1 MSALALVT
9 SGKLRVVESIQQL
22 TLPFAESV
30 NVGQCVRIDTSTG
43 KWTKA
48 NGTTTGE
55 ARIWGVLVSK
65 DAAGAVGTAIRKGV
79 VDGYDLA
86 SLAYDLAIYMSDTD
100 GTLSDSAGDSTV
112 DVVVGRVLPATSTTL
127 GTSYDK
133 LLEIDL

>member
-1 MSALALVT
+1 MAAVSLVT
-9 SGKLRVVESIQQL
+9 AGKLRVVESIQQL

-30 NVGQCVRIDTSTG
+30 NVGQAVRIDTTTG

-48 NGTTTGE
+48 NGTDAAE
-55 ARIWGVLVSK
+55 ARVWGILVSK

-79 VDGYDLA
+79 VDGFDLA

-100 GTLSDSAGDSTV
+100 GGLADDAASTV
-112 DVVVGRVLPATSTTL
+112 DVAVGRVIPAWSTTL
-127 GTSYDK
+127 GTAADK

>member
-1 MSALALVT
+1 MTAVALVT
-9 SGKLRVVESIQQL
+9 AGKIRVVESIQQL

-30 NVGQCVRIDTSTG
+30 NVGQAVRIDTTTG

-48 NGTTTGE
+48 NGSAAGE
-55 ARIWGVLVSK
+55 ARIWGILVSK

-86 SLAYDLAIYMSDTD
+86 SLAYDLPIYMSDTD
-100 GTLSDSAGDSTV
+100 GGLADDDASTV
-112 DVVVGRVLPATSTTL
+112 DVIVGRVIPAWSQTL
-127 GTSYDK
+127 GTAADK

>member
-79 VDGYDLA
+79 VDGFDLA

-112 DVVVGRVLPATSTTL
+112 DVIVGRVLPATSTTL

>member
-1 MSALALVT
+1 MSAVSLVT
-9 SGKLRVVESIQQL
+9 AGKLRVVESIQQL

-30 NVGQCVRIDTSTG
+30 NVGQVVRIDTSTG

-48 NGTTTGE
+48 NGTTTAE
-55 ARIWGVLVSK
+55 ARVWGVLVSK

-79 VDGYDLA
+79 VDGFDLA

-100 GTLSDSAGDSTV
+100 GGLADDAASTV
-112 DVVVGRVLPATSTTL
+112 DVVVGRVIPAWATTL
-127 GTSYDK
+127 GTAADK

>member
-1 MSALALVT
+1 MAAVSLVT
-9 SGKLRVVESIQQL
+9 AGKLNVVESIQQM

-30 NVGQCVRIDTSTG
+30 NIGQLVRIDTTTG

-48 NGTTTGE
+48 NGTDAAE
-55 ARIWGVLVSK
+55 ARVWGILVSK

-79 VDGYDLA
+79 VDGFDLA

-100 GTLSDSAGDSTV
+100 GGLADDAASTV
-112 DVVVGRVLPATSTTL
+112 DVVIGRVIPAWSTTL
-127 GTSYDK
+127 GTAADK

>member
-1 MSALALVT
+1 MAAVALVT
-9 SGKLRVVESIQQL
+9 AGKIRVVESIQQL

-30 NVGQCVRIDTSTG
+30 NVGQAVRIDTTTG

-48 NGTTTGE
+48 NGSAAGE
-55 ARIWGVLVSK
+55 ARIWGILVSK

-86 SLAYDLAIYMSDTD
+86 SLAYDLPIYMSDTD
-100 GTLSDSAGDSTV
+100 GGLADDDASTV
-112 DVVVGRVLPATSTTL
+112 DVIVGRVIPAWSQTL
-127 GTSYDK
+127 GTAADK

>member
-1 MSALALVT
+1 MAAVSLVT
-9 SGKLRVVESIQQL
+9 AGKLNVVESIQQM

-30 NVGQCVRIDTSTG
+30 NIGQLVRIDTTTG

-48 NGTTTGE
+48 NGTDAAE
-55 ARIWGVLVSK
+55 ARVWGVLISK

-79 VDGYDLA
+79 VDGFDLA

-100 GTLSDSAGDSTV
+100 GGLADDAASTV
-112 DVVVGRVLPATSTTL
+112 DVVIGRVIPAWSTTL
-127 GTSYDK
+127 GTAADK

>member
-1 MSALALVT
+1 MAAVSLVT
-9 SGKLRVVESIQQL
+9 AGKLRVVESIQQM

-30 NVGQCVRIDTSTG
+30 NVGQVVRIDTSTG

-48 NGTTTGE
+48 NGTTAAE
-55 ARIWGVLVSK
+55 ARVWGVLVSK

-79 VDGYDLA
+79 VDGFELS

-100 GTLSDSAGDSTV
+100 GGLADDAASTV
-112 DVVVGRVLPATSTTL
+112 DVIVGRVIPGTSTTL
-127 GTSYDK
+127 GTAYDK

>member
-1 MSALALVT
+1 MTAVALVT
-9 SGKLRVVESIQQL
+9 AGKIRVVESIQQL

-30 NVGQCVRIDTSTG
+30 NVGQAVRIDTTTG

-48 NGTTTGE
+48 NGSAAGE
-55 ARIWGVLVSK
+55 ARIWGILVSK

-86 SLAYDLAIYMSDTD
+86 SLAYDLPIYMSDTD
-100 GTLSDSAGDSTV
+100 GGLADDDASTV
-112 DVVVGRVLPATSTTL
+112 DVIVGRVIPAWSTTL
-127 GTSYDK
+127 GTAADK

>member
-1 MSALALVT
+1 MAAVALVT
-9 SGKLRVVESIQQL
+9 AGKIRVVESIQQL

-30 NVGQCVRIDTSTG
+30 NVGQAVRIDTTTG

-48 NGTTTGE
+48 NGSAAGE
-55 ARIWGVLVSK
+55 ARIWGILVSK

-86 SLAYDLAIYMSDTD
+86 SLAYDLPIYMSDTD
-100 GTLSDSAGDSTV
+100 GGLADDDASTV
-112 DVVVGRVLPATSTTL
+112 DVIVGRVIPAFSQTL
-127 GTSYDK
+127 GTAADK